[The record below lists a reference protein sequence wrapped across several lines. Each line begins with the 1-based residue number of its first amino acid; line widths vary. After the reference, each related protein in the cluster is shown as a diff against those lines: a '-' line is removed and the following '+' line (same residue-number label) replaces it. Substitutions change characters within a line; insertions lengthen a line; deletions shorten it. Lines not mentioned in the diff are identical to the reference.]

1 MRRRGGTAGIGLA
14 LALLLGVG
22 LTTPVTAEEKWG
34 PFRGKVVDAETGAPI
49 PGAVFLMVW
58 YKLVYAFVQ
67 TKMEFYDAREA
78 VTGPEGTF
86 ELPRLSPPFFTF
98 RIDPPRWTL
107 FAPGYDVHRV
117 IVTPPT
123 GQRLVDP
130 TVIEMRRLKTRE
142 ERLRNLPSIPGSF
155 YTSDPSSG
163 ALRKIVPREK
173 IENFL
178 RVLNEEEKALGL
190 RPTEY

>member
-1 MRRRGGTAGIGLA
+1 MRRRSGTAGIGLA
-14 LALLLGVG
+14 LALLLGAG
-22 LTTPVTAEEKWG
+22 LTTPVAAEEKWG

-78 VTGPEGTF
+78 VTGPEGSF

-98 RIDPPRWTL
+98 RIDRPRWTL

-142 ERLRNLPSIPGSF
+142 ELLRK
-155 YTSDPSSG
+155 SSG
-163 ALRKIVPREK
+163 YPSGIP
-173 IENFL
+173 
-178 RVLNEEEKALGL
+178 EEKMVEFLKAINIERAMLGL
-190 RPTEY
+190 RPEGKGQP